1 MDTLTELMRSGGPF
15 MWALLGLL
23 LFAIPL
29 TMVLCGIAAARI
41 RVPLIAWLLFP
52 LLLVMLG
59 VAGTWQGMVQAL
71 AALDYAPLDMRA
83 QLASAGTSMA
93 LLSAACGLIM
103 AAGALLLGAW
113 GAAVGAHRSASE
125 VRSGAA
131 LAGAG
136 GLLAL
141 LGGVGIATMS
151 AALGTP
157 LYASGAA
164 LVLGAPAL
172 VLSSIQHG
180 TSEADQ
186 ARQSENRLS
195 AVVCVLGAVLCTAL
209 VSVLEGTMALHEAL
223 SYASDEDPMP
233 QMVAAISGRETALLL
248 GSAATAIAALSGALV
263 CALGARHTP
272 VGRIL
277 ASAALA
283 GMGLALSGGVTAAIS
298 QQHSQLVAFCAAY
311 TLEGVSGAVQDLPVE
326 PSTGT
331 QPASSPTHVLLHEDG
346 WLQRQ
351 PDGRTRALSLPL
363 PEASAPLLVV
373 SGGQPARLISATDWS
388 SDITPLAILLTPSQT
403 SASSESRWLAAQAL
417 RTVSLEW
424 HPPER
429 PEAPDAAFLFVLSD
443 ARGITL
449 QRPGHDRA
457 TLVSLPDAS
466 EALTTQL
473 TADPLLHSVVLVPGE
488 DWTVQNVVTLCAD
501 VASARPEAPARCV
514 LMRTHSPAVPPAA
527 TDSADA
533 TE

>member
-1 MDTLTELMRSGGPF
+1 MSIIVQKYGGSSVADLEKIRRVARKIIARKRQGHDLVVVVSAMGDTTDEL
-15 MWALLGLL
+15 
-23 LFAIPL
+23 
-29 TMVLCGIAAARI
+29 
-41 RVPLIAWLLFP
+41 
-52 LLLVMLG
+52 
-59 VAGTWQGMVQAL
+59 
-71 AALDYAPLDMRA
+71 LDMAR
-83 QLASAGTSMA
+83 QLAPEPSRRELDMLLSVGERISMA

-113 GAAVGAHRSASE
+113 GAAVGAHRGASE

-195 AVVCVLGAVLCTAL
+195 AVICVLGAVLCTAL

-223 SYASDEDPMP
+223 SYASDEGPMP

-326 PSTGT
+326 PAPAHSRPAARPMCCSTRTAGCS
-331 QPASSPTHVLLHEDG
+331 ASPTAGPGRSPCRCLRHPLPCSSSLVASPRGSSARPTGAATSRRWRSCSPQHRPRRPPRVAG
-346 WLQRQ
+346 WPHRRSGPSRWSGTLRSDQRLQTLRSSSCS
-351 PDGRTRALSLPL
+351 RTRA
-363 PEASAPLLVV
+363 ASRCSGRGMTAPRSSVFLT
-373 SGGQPARLISATDWS
+373 PAR
-388 SDITPLAILLTPSQT
+388 P
-403 SASSESRWLAAQAL
+403 
-417 RTVSLEW
+417 
-424 HPPER
+424 
-429 PEAPDAAFLFVLSD
+429 
-443 ARGITL
+443 
-449 QRPGHDRA
+449 
-457 TLVSLPDAS
+457 
-466 EALTTQL
+466 
-473 TADPLLHSVVLVPGE
+473 
-488 DWTVQNVVTLCAD
+488 
-501 VASARPEAPARCV
+501 
-514 LMRTHSPAVPPAA
+514 
-527 TDSADA
+527 
-533 TE
+533 